1 MNMSTFSD
9 LGGLVANNSP
19 VLIFLNCFGLL
30 AVGAGFL
37 ISMPIVGNVVAILW
51 TTVMGEQ
58 AVAKMKGQESGTDMG
73 L

>member
-1 MNMSTFSD
+1 MNLSTFRD
-9 LGGLVANNSP
+9 LGGLFENVP
-19 VLIFLNCFGLL
+19 GGLLFLICFGLL
-30 AVGAGFL
+30 SVGAGFL

-58 AVAKMKGQESGTDMG
+58 AASKARGQESGTDMG

>member
-1 MNMSTFSD
+1 MNTSTFSD
-9 LGGLVANNSP
+9 LFGLFENNSP
-19 VLIFLNCFGLL
+19 LLMFLICFGLL
-30 AVGAGFL
+30 SVGAGFL
-37 ISMPIVGNVVAILW
+37 ISMPIVGNVVAVLW

>member
-1 MNMSTFSD
+1 MNLTTFND
-9 LGGLVANNSP
+9 LFGLFENVP
-19 VLIFLNCFGLL
+19 LPLLLLICFGLS

-51 TTVMGEQ
+51 TTIMGEQ
-58 AVAKMKGQESGTDMG
+58 AAAKVKGQESGTEMG

>member
-9 LGGLVANNSP
+9 LGGLFANNSP
-19 VLIFLNCFGLL
+19 LLMFLICFGLS

-37 ISMPIVGNVVAILW
+37 ISMPIVGNVVATLW
-51 TTVMGEQ
+51 FTVMGEQ
-58 AVAKMKGQESGTDMG
+58 AAAKMKGQESGTDMG